1 MTFYFDNGA
10 TATKTRH
17 RQADLGQRDVSV
29 ANLGLPS
36 GTFGLYIKADRQI
49 SAQINITRDGKDGDN
64 LLGNTGL
71 DKRWYLAEG
80 YTGLTF
86 HETVSILN
94 PPALTARTSRCT
106 CCPSADAP
114 GATWPSASPAHTNT
128 VVDINSQMPSLSLSI
143 IADSDQPVVVE
154 RTLTFSS
161 NGYGLTTRAGTHTP
175 ATSWIFAEGT
185 TVNKFQTFL
194 TILNPNPA
202 PALVTASFFGRTGG
216 SLGSKT
222 LLVAGRS
229 RANLKE
235 NDFLSA
241 SGIAT
246 VLTSNLPV
254 VVERPEY
261 FGSPNGANI
270 AGSDVFGRNGAGV
283 RWSFPGG
290 NTPGQQRVPVAL
302 QPLGQDHPGRRD
314 VLRHR
319 RQDDHQARQ
328 RPADGALQH
337 RREPADPRLRAD
349 PRRGAASLNGQGFV
363 AEQTVFA
370 PNHSFLRSTQGLAQ

>member
-1 MTFYFDNGA
+1 
-10 TATKTRH
+10 
-17 RQADLGQRDVSV
+17 VSV
-29 ANLGLPS
+29 S
-36 GTFGLYIKADRQI
+36 
-49 SAQINITRDGKDGDN
+49 
-64 LLGNTGL
+64 
-71 DKRWYLAEG
+71 
-80 YTGLTF
+80 
-86 HETVSILN
+86 V
-94 PPALTARTSRCT
+94 
-106 CCPSADAP
+106 
-114 GATWPSASPAHTNT
+114 PAHTNK
-128 VVDINSQMPSLSLSI
+128 VVDINSQMPNQSLSI

-154 RTLTFSS
+154 RTLTFST

-222 LLVAGRS
+222 LVVQGRS

-235 NDFLSA
+235 NDFLNA

-246 VLTSNLPV
+246 VLTSNLPI

-261 FGSPNGANI
+261 FGSPNGTNI

-290 NTPGQQRVPVAL
+290 NTSPGNSEFLLLYNPSIKTIPIDATFY
-302 QPLGQDHPGRRD
+302 G
-314 VLRHR
+314 
-319 RQDDHQARQ
+319 
-328 RPADGALQH
+328 ADGKTITK
-337 RREPADPRLRAD
+337 RVNVPPTVRYNIDVNRLLPGFAGIH
-349 PRRGAASLNGQGFV
+349 GAVLKSTNGQGFV